1 MEQPRVK
8 QLGYGAVIDHVGGKL
23 STFGEAASIPFA
35 ENDQIFDHRGEQK
48 LSWVFKILLCYVI
61 VHDRLR
67 NRSEPK

>member
-1 MEQPRVK
+1 LEQPRVK

-48 LSWVFKILLCYVI
+48 LS
-61 VHDRLR
+61 
-67 NRSEPK
+67 

>member
-1 MEQPRVK
+1 MAKTTVLSISIIHSFLHHSDFCLEQPRVK

-48 LSWVFKILLCYVI
+48 LS
-61 VHDRLR
+61 
-67 NRSEPK
+67 

>member
-1 MEQPRVK
+1 MVRRKLAKFSKIAQKSTSDFCLEQPRVK

-48 LSWVFKILLCYVI
+48 LS
-61 VHDRLR
+61 
-67 NRSEPK
+67 

>member
-1 MEQPRVK
+1 MIMRTCVQLITRVASK

-48 LSWVFKILLCYVI
+48 LSKVSQVLLLISYK
-61 VHDRLR
+61 L
-67 NRSEPK
+67 

>member
-1 MEQPRVK
+1 MIIKPSSDFCLEQPRVK

-48 LSWVFKILLCYVI
+48 LSWVFNIL
-61 VHDRLR
+61 
-67 NRSEPK
+67 RSVT

>member
-48 LSWVFKILLCYVI
+48 LSWAFKMQRIITSYSFS
-61 VHDRLR
+61 LR
-67 NRSEPK
+67 NN